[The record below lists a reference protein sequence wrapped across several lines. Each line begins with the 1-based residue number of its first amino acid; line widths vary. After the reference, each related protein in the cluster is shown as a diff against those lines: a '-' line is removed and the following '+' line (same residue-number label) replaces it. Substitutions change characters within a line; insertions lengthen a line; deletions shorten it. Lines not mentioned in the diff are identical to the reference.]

1 MRRGFASTGIQ
12 LQQQEEKAEDEQDT
26 KGPATVHA
34 LSLPETL
41 EYHGTP
47 SVPTVPDDASIFK
60 KAVLWMGGYY
70 SKQSTYM
77 RAAGELN
84 VCIKEQSLNPALFQE
99 LEVPNDFQHTHAL
112 LCLHVWLIIK
122 RLSLEGK
129 PGKRISQIMYDNFQ
143 DDVEH
148 MVREAGVQVRLQK
161 HLTELEKQF
170 YGSSAAYDKALD
182 ASSQETLAAALHR
195 NVYQQDPA
203 KKNASKKMETYVLR
217 AMASLSKTPSD
228 IVLKGQIRF
237 SK

>member
-1 MRRGFASTGIQ
+1 MI
-12 LQQQEEKAEDEQDT
+12 
-26 KGPATVHA
+26 
-34 LSLPETL
+34 
-41 EYHGTP
+41 Y
-47 SVPTVPDDASIFK
+47 DA
-60 KAVLWMGGYY
+60 
-70 SKQSTYM
+70 
-77 RAAGELN
+77 
-84 VCIKEQSLNPALFQE
+84 E
-99 LEVPNDFQHTHAL
+99 LEVPKDFQHTHAL

-170 YGSSAAYDKALD
+170 YGSCAAYDKALD
-182 ASSQETLAAALHR
+182 GSSQEPLVAALHR
-195 NVYQQDPA
+195 NIYQKDSA

-217 AMASLSKTPSD
+217 AMASLAKTPSD

>member
-1 MRRGFASTGIQ
+1 MDGWILF
-12 LQQQEEKAEDEQDT
+12 
-26 KGPATVHA
+26 
-34 LSLPETL
+34 ET
-41 EYHGTP
+41 EHVYE
-47 SVPTVPDDASIFK
+47 SS
-60 KAVLWMGGYY
+60 
-70 SKQSTYM
+70 
-77 RAAGELN
+77 RELN

-112 LCLHVWLIIK
+112 L
-122 RLSLEGK
+122 ST
-129 PGKRISQIMYDNFQ
+129 
-143 DDVEH
+143 
-148 MVREAGVQVRLQK
+148 VRLQK